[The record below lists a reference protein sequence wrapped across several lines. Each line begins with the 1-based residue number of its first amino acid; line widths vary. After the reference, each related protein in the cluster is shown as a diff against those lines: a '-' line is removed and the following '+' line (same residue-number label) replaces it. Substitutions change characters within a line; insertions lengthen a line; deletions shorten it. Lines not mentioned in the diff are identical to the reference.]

1 MAQFKN
7 AMLKAPTT
15 SPTSSTVLI
24 ESKLISSL
32 VSQGVLIGFPI
43 LISSPTPVHP
53 NILNIA
59 AGGSFWT
66 ECQVMSLL
74 SLKLCNGLHF
84 TAIICPSPPPHE
96 PLTPISYCSFP
107 PSQLSNPSGLQ
118 KCPLCFFWLSPLA
131 SPAAWKA
138 LPTDPHC

>member
-1 MAQFKN
+1 
-7 AMLKAPTT
+7 MLKAPAT

-59 AGGSFWT
+59 ARGSFWT

-74 SLKLCNGLHF
+74 SLKLCNSLHF
-84 TAIICPSPPPHE
+84 TAIICPSPPPMS
-96 PLTPISYCSFP
+96 LWP
-107 PSQLSNPSGLQ
+107 PSPTVLSLPHSSQAPLVFKNAPCVSSGSLH
-118 KCPLCFFWLSPLA
+118 WLLLLPGKL
-131 SPAAWKA
+131 